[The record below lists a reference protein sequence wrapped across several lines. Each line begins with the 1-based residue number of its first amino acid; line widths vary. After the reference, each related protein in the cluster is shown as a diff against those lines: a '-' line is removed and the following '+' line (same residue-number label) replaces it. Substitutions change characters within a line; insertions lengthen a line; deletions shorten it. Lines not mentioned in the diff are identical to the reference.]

1 MDASKDA
8 RPKFRP
14 QQGSSED
21 GPDPFCEKNYLCF
34 AKMNFIFGWVPYT
47 SYSNHMSI
55 ML

>member
-21 GPDPFCEKNYLCF
+21 GPDPFCEKTIYVLL
-34 AKMNFIFGWVPYT
+34 K
-47 SYSNHMSI
+47 
-55 ML
+55 